1 MEKFRTSLVSNIYHA
16 IEIDNFNESDTVDS
30 NHMYKQTKYRHECLN
45 QYKNMHIGKLMQYNE
60 DDILHDILSILNRV
74 EDLPNILNRTE
85 ICLNSMTLLC
95 EIVESIIS
103 KHKSNKMYSEYIG
116 ILSVKIFDIGIAL
129 YHMIRM
135 IDSKVDVLCRD
146 SKLIN
151 MLSSVFGVSCV
162 DILKECSV
170 LGAKVPVPDICMED
184 YNKLMNEWVNTI
196 EQAIKST
203 EENDELYEK
212 VKSLEDAIH
221 GQETTTV
228 FLGNDTDLIY
238 DKVRHYCHLNGIDT
252 NEIHVSYVNCVDE
265 EQFIKGILE
274 KSKSVYIKDILSRD
288 MSDFEYVS
296 IGKLKVSSLINNII
310 VDMIDIASILY
321 NSEFS
326 YISALDDF
334 IVD

>member
-1 MEKFRTSLVSNIYHA
+1 
-16 IEIDNFNESDTVDS
+16 
-30 NHMYKQTKYRHECLN
+30 
-45 QYKNMHIGKLMQYNE
+45 
-60 DDILHDILSILNRV
+60 
-74 EDLPNILNRTE
+74 
-85 ICLNSMTLLC
+85 
-95 EIVESIIS
+95 
-103 KHKSNKMYSEYIG
+103 
-116 ILSVKIFDIGIAL
+116 
-129 YHMIRM
+129 MIRR

-146 SKLIN
+146 GKLIN
-151 MLSSVFGVSCV
+151 MLSSVFSVSCV

-170 LGAKVPVPDICMED
+170 LGAKVPAPDICMAD

-238 DKVRHYCHLNGIDT
+238 DKVRHYCHLNGLDT